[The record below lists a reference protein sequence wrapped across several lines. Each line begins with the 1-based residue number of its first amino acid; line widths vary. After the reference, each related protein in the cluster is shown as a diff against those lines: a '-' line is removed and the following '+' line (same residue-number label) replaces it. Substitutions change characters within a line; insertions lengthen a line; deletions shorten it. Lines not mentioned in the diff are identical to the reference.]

1 MRVLLIGTNG
11 QLGWELERI
20 LRPRCELTTLE
31 YPQIDF
37 AHPETVRPLILA
49 ARPQVILNASA
60 YTAVDQAETETEVAY
75 AVNRDAP
82 GMLADAAKALGAL
95 LIHYSTDYVFD
106 GYKDQPYSESDQPN
120 PLNVYGASKLAG
132 EAAIRQ
138 SDCQYLIFRLSW
150 VYSLRRSSFVTKV
163 LEWARA
169 QTILR
174 VVSDQISTPTWCRVP
189 AQATADLLLAQTRD
203 TLPWLNER
211 SGLYHL
217 ACTGYA
223 SRYEWAQE
231 ILTLDPQKTEQ
242 TVRRLEPALTAD
254 FPTPALRPLFTA
266 LDCNAFTRAFGIKLP
281 DWRTALQQALNE

>member
-60 YTAVDQAETETEVAY
+60 YTAVDQAETETELAY
-75 AVNRDAP
+75 AVNGDAP

-106 GYKDQPYSESDQPN
+106 GYKNQPYSESDQPN

-138 SDCQYLIFRLSW
+138 SGCQHLIFRLSW

-174 VVSDQISTPTWCRVP
+174 VVSDQISNPTWCRVP
-189 AQATADLLLAQTRD
+189 AQATADLLLSQTQD
-203 TLPWLNER
+203 PLPWLNER

-231 ILTLDPQKTEQ
+231 ILTLDPHKAEQ
-242 TVRRLEPALTAD
+242 TVRRLEPALTAE
-254 FPTPALRPLFTA
+254 FPTPARRPLFTA
-266 LDCNAFTRAFGIKLP
+266 LDCQLFTLTFGLQLPGWRA
-281 DWRTALQQALNE
+281 ALQQALNE